1 MDAIYG
7 RQSIEKKDSVSV
19 ETQIEKCMQFCD
31 NSNYKIYKDVGYSGK
46 NINRPQFSKLLEDIK
61 SGIVK
66 KVIAYR
72 LDRISRSIADF
83 SQLLILFEKY
93 NVKFI
98 SATENFDTDTPMRK
112 GNDKYS
118 NDLRTIRKRNN
129 C

>member
-7 RQSIEKKDSVSV
+7 RQSIEKKDSVSI
-19 ETQIEKCMQFCD
+19 ETQIEKCMQFCN

-66 KVIAYR
+66 KVISYR

-93 NVKFI
+93 DVKFV
-98 SATENFDTDTPMRK
+98 SATENFDTDTPMRTSY
-112 GNDKYS
+112 D
-118 NDLRTIRKRNN
+118 
-129 C
+129 